1 MNVSFV
7 QFNAVFDMISR
18 RIENNFEPSP
28 LTVGALAKIPDWSC
42 PETGLPG
49 AASAKQILERKN
61 KNLKVIKCSRLV
73 ETSVAWSEIQC
84 GTYCMSQE
92 GTNYL

>member
-1 MNVSFV
+1 MNVSFL
-7 QFNAVFDMISR
+7 QSNAVFDMISR

-49 AASAKQILERKN
+49 AASAKQILERKATMDLAKSIYEAAMLVHHAN
-61 KNLKVIKCSRLV
+61 HLKIK
-73 ETSVAWSEIQC
+73 T
-84 GTYCMSQE
+84 
-92 GTNYL
+92 

>member
-1 MNVSFV
+1 MNVSFL
-7 QFNAVFDMISR
+7 QSNAVFDMISR

-49 AASAKQILERKN
+49 AASAKQILERKATMDLAKSIYEAAMLVHQAN
-61 KNLKVIKCSRLV
+61 HLKIK
-73 ETSVAWSEIQC
+73 T
-84 GTYCMSQE
+84 
-92 GTNYL
+92 